1 MRKMHV
7 RSVKS
12 LNFNKEIIP
21 CCECSSQQ
29 HLQDSCKAPIL
40 LIGKLM
46 SFHLY
51 DFSPDKI
58 NSL

>member
-1 MRKMHV
+1 MRKMH
-7 RSVKS
+7 VKS
-12 LNFNKEIIP
+12 LNFNKEIIL

-40 LIGKLM
+40 LIGKWM